1 MGSVSQMLKD
11 LDGSKED
18 EQDKKERLEFL
29 LAASKAKIRAY
40 KDEINEM
47 FLNPDAAQRTQ
58 IPGIRSIRFIEQYHV
73 SSSQGLNEKINDHI
87 QKAVSA
93 FFSISGDDKDKEKIQ
108 NGVSSLI
115 STALDGFIGSTSVGE
130 SEERVYVVVPE
141 NNAFVRA
148 DIACWKYTFSQHKFI
163 DQNDTALAYVL
174 CKSVVDHT
182 KLSVDELIY
191 FVTDALS
198 QKTEVA
204 QAELPMRDYVTET
217 SVTGDAYF
225 DPVMRIVSGVSEVKA
240 VVDAQANK
248 GGAGDKPVITAALW
262 DLPAV
267 KAERRN
273 LPLGSRLDFAYDGA
287 AKVWKPKLVGPDYSK
302 AVIDSNR
309 TVSSKPASIGD
320 VQAYI
325 EELIAVWKKLRD
337 DQRQV

>member
-1 MGSVSQMLKD
+1 
-11 LDGSKED
+11 
-18 EQDKKERLEFL
+18 
-29 LAASKAKIRAY
+29 
-40 KDEINEM
+40 M

-73 SSSQGLNEKINDHI
+73 SSSHGLNEKINDHI
-87 QKAVSA
+87 QKAVNA
-93 FFSISGDDKDKEKIQ
+93 FFSISGDDRDKKKIP

-130 SEERVYVVVPE
+130 SES
-141 NNAFVRA
+141 A
-148 DIACWKYTFSQHKFI
+148 S
-163 DQNDTALAYVL
+163 
-174 CKSVVDHT
+174 
-182 KLSVDELIY
+182 
-191 FVTDALS
+191 
-198 QKTEVA
+198 
-204 QAELPMRDYVTET
+204 
-217 SVTGDAYF
+217 
-225 DPVMRIVSGVSEVKA
+225 
-240 VVDAQANK
+240 
-248 GGAGDKPVITAALW
+248 
-262 DLPAV
+262 

-273 LPLGSRLDFAYDGA
+273 LPLGSHLDFAYDGA